1 MKKLRNTNYIRRE
14 WLNDP
19 DSPSTGNIVAYDG
32 DLLDC
37 DNEPYHS
44 TFFRVSD
51 CHVTANIHKASYDT
65 DDDFINKM
73 KRIRSVLD
81 DFINHLESTHKK

>member
-1 MKKLRNTNYIRRE
+1 MQKSRNTNYIRRE

-19 DSPSTGNIVAYDG
+19 DSPSTGNVVAYDG
-32 DLLDC
+32 DLLDYE
-37 DNEPYHS
+37 NELYHS